1 MSKTYYVNQYL
12 SELDIKFLPGG
23 MLVKSDT
30 GMGATHFEL
39 VSPRNSIIVEPIRV
53 TASSKVQSARSDDNY
68 LQDRLPLYVGSA
80 VGNMPGSTDLD
91 YIKDYLENDSVTYKK
106 FICVAD
112 SLYRIM
118 DAISFS
124 DRFKVKEYFLLI
136 DEIDSIQMDSSFR
149 RKIEGCLDYYSAQP
163 ENMRAMLTATPLQF
177 SHPLLKDEPVTKFQ
191 LKSSVPRPTTLVNT
205 SFWWQF
211 ILDHVMKLYSSSN
224 NKIVVVIN
232 RIQFIKLLINQLVK
246 SGLDSSDIAVLCS
259 TANRSEFPDHFCE
272 LKETKFPERINFIT
286 SAYYS
291 GYDIRED
298 FHLVCYASFL
308 SDSTMLSPAQ
318 IKQIYGR
325 CRKPFSI
332 LSHYIVFRPRLR
344 DRPQKPPK
352 KTIKDREIPFVSEQ
366 GLLHEAKA
374 VVNAEKCF
382 NLNYPHNQVG
392 GLDILK
398 NFRAIL
404 VDALNDKKLNSV
416 RQNEDQ
422 TKLVISYFFIDSK
435 VENYRVYKEFYALDA
450 DPVARLTEVGMQVDR
465 QEFYSDLKLEP
476 GELASLDAK
485 NSKLV
490 NKLQSLIDLT
500 EIEISEEL
508 DKMGKSNYPTANHRI
523 LSFMNQLKHYFP
535 LEEVLGEAI
544 HTLTTDGVPKR
555 DNRAFK
561 NWLVKKHFQ
570 TSDKDTPIRIFVEHF
585 FKVGDKLTSEDVAK
599 KMKDCIVHAQLKTLV
614 GYTSSAL
621 ISTMG
626 KQGKELV
633 TLAGNFVELKRHR
646 KQNGGSVFSV
656 IRIYPPIAKRPIQD
670 VGMTVDELF
679 FSKGEKKTAF
689 G

>member
-1 MSKTYYVNQYL
+1 MYGVYAVDEYI
-12 SELDIKFLPGG
+12 SELPLKFLPSG

-53 TASSKVQSARSDDNY
+53 TAASKVQSARSSDRY
-68 LQDRLPLYVGSA
+68 SKDRLPLYVGSA
-80 VGNMPGSTDLD
+80 VGNMPGSTDLEIIE
-91 YIKDYLENDSVTYKK
+91 YLQNNSIKYKK
-106 FICVAD
+106 FVCVVD
-112 SLYRIM
+112 SLDKIM

-124 DRFKVKEYFLLI
+124 DRFNADDFFLLI

-163 ENMRAMLTATPLQF
+163 VTKRAMLTATPLEF
-177 SHPLLKDEPVTKFQ
+177 SHPLLKEEPITKFQ
-191 LKSSVPRPTTLVNT
+191 LKNSTPRPTTLVNT
-205 SFWWQF
+205 SFWWQY
-211 ILDHVMKLYSSSN
+211 ILDHVMKIYATEN
-224 NKIVVVIN
+224 NKVVIVLN
-232 RIQFIKLLINQLVK
+232 RIQFIKLLINQMVK
-246 SGLDSSDIAVLCS
+246 SGFDSSEIAVLCS
-259 TANRSEFPDHFCE
+259 TASKSEFPDHFCE
-272 LKETKFPERINFIT
+272 LEDTKFPKRVNFIT

-291 GYDIRED
+291 GYDICED

-352 KTIKDREIPFVSEQ
+352 KTKQDREIPFVSEH
-366 GLLHEAKA
+366 GLLQEAKA
-374 VVNAEKCF
+374 IVNAEKCF
-382 NLNYPHNQVG
+382 NLNYPNNQVG

-416 RQNEDQ
+416 RHNEDQ
-422 TKLVISYFFIDSK
+422 KKLVISYFFIDSK
-435 VENYRVYKEFYALDA
+435 VENYRVYKDFYALDA
-450 DPVARLTEVGMQVDR
+450 DPVARLTEAGMQVERDNY
-465 QEFYSDLKLEP
+465 YSDLRLEP
-476 GELASLDAK
+476 GELKSFDVK

-490 NKLQSLIDLT
+490 NKLQSLLGST

-544 HTLTTDGVPKR
+544 QTLTTDGVPKR

-585 FKVGDKLTSEDVAK
+585 FKVGDKLTSEDVAQ

-656 IRIYPPIAKRPIQD
+656 IRIYPPMDKRPIED

-679 FSKGEKKTAF
+679 FSKGEKKNAF